1 MNKCSNCNFESNEFF
16 RVCPMCSNVT
26 RGYYKGCVQEDFPNE
41 AAYLKYLRDKKV
53 SGNLNGNI
61 KLIIGLLIFLS
72 LLFYLFLIS
81 VKAVKY
87 GILILVLL
95 AIPITLLI
103 ILLFK
108 QIKLKNKYLNSETK
122 GKVID
127 YRYYE
132 LNPHRNHLSASYVIY
147 PIIEFEVD
155 GRKYRV
161 RSRAKLYG
169 NHKGKLKNKDIK
181 GLEVRVLYDDIDPT
195 DAVVLLDKE
204 TIKDITMTD
213 IKVHFINIFFILVM
227 LTLFLIC
234 VITSWLS

>member
-16 RVCPMCSNVT
+16 KVCPMCSNVT

-61 KLIIGLLIFLS
+61 KLIIGLLILLS
-72 LLFYLFLIS
+72 CVFYLFLIS
-81 VKAVKY
+81 VKAFKY
-87 GILILVLL
+87 GILFLVLL

-132 LNPHRNHLSASYVIY
+132 LNPHRNHISANYVIY

-204 TIKDITMTD
+204 TLKDIR
-213 IKVHFINIFFILVM
+213 KVEFIVHKMYFYMLILIVIIS
-227 LTLFLIC
+227 LTVLYRYFL
-234 VITSWLS
+234 

>member
-16 RVCPMCSNVT
+16 KVCPMCSNVT

-61 KLIIGLLIFLS
+61 KLIIGLLILLS
-72 LLFYLFLIS
+72 CVFYLFLIS
-81 VKAVKY
+81 VKAFKY
-87 GILILVLL
+87 GILFLVLL

-132 LNPHRNHLSASYVIY
+132 LNPHRNHISANYVIY

-204 TIKDITMTD
+204 TLKDIR
-213 IKVHFINIFFILVM
+213 KVEFIVHKMYFYILILIVIIS
-227 LTLFLIC
+227 LTVLYRYFL
-234 VITSWLS
+234 

>member
-61 KLIIGLLIFLS
+61 KLIIGLLILLS
-72 LLFYLFLIS
+72 CVFYLFLIS
-81 VKAVKY
+81 AKAFKY

-132 LNPHRNHLSASYVIY
+132 LNPHRNHISANYVIY

-204 TIKDITMTD
+204 TLKDIR
-213 IKVHFINIFFILVM
+213 KVEFIVHKMYFYILILIVIIS
-227 LTLFLIC
+227 LTVLYRYFL
-234 VITSWLS
+234 

>member
-16 RVCPMCSNVT
+16 KVCPMCSNVT
-26 RGYYKGCVQEDFPNE
+26 RWYYKECVQEDFPNE

-61 KLIIGLLIFLS
+61 KLIIGLLILLS
-72 LLFYLFLIS
+72 CVFYLFLIS
-81 VKAVKY
+81 VKAFKY

-132 LNPHRNHLSASYVIY
+132 LNPHRNHISANYVIY

-204 TIKDITMTD
+204 TLKDIR
-213 IKVHFINIFFILVM
+213 KVEFIVHKMYFYMLILIVIIS
-227 LTLFLIC
+227 LTVLYRYFL
-234 VITSWLS
+234 

>member
-16 RVCPMCSNVT
+16 KVCPMCSNVT
-26 RGYYKGCVQEDFPNE
+26 RGYYKECIQEDFPNE

-61 KLIIGLLIFLS
+61 KLIIGLLILLS
-72 LLFYLFLIS
+72 CVFYLFLIS
-81 VKAVKY
+81 VKAFKY

-132 LNPHRNHLSASYVIY
+132 LNPHRNHISANYVIY

-204 TIKDITMTD
+204 TLKDIR
-213 IKVHFINIFFILVM
+213 KVEFIVHKMYFYMLILIVIIL
-227 LTLFLIC
+227 LTVLYRYFL
-234 VITSWLS
+234 

>member
-16 RVCPMCSNVT
+16 KVCPMCSNVT

-61 KLIIGLLIFLS
+61 KLIIGLLILLS
-72 LLFYLFLIS
+72 CVFYLFLIS
-81 VKAVKY
+81 VKAFKY

-132 LNPHRNHLSASYVIY
+132 LNPHRNHISANYVIY

-181 GLEVRVLYDDIDPT
+181 GLEVKVLYDDIDPT

-204 TIKDITMTD
+204 TLKDIR
-213 IKVHFINIFFILVM
+213 KVEFIVHKMYFYILILIVIIL
-227 LTLFLIC
+227 LTVLYRYFL
-234 VITSWLS
+234 

>member
-16 RVCPMCSNVT
+16 KVCPMCSNVT

-61 KLIIGLLIFLS
+61 KLIIGLLILLS
-72 LLFYLFLIS
+72 CVFYLFLIS
-81 VKAVKY
+81 VKAFKY

-132 LNPHRNHLSASYVIY
+132 LNPHRNHISANYVIY

-204 TIKDITMTD
+204 TLKDIR
-213 IKVHFINIFFILVM
+213 KVEFIVHKMYFYILILIVIIL
-227 LTLFLIC
+227 LTVLYRYFL
-234 VITSWLS
+234 

>member
-16 RVCPMCSNVT
+16 KVCPMCSNVT
-26 RGYYKGCVQEDFPNE
+26 RGYYKECIQEDFPNE

-61 KLIIGLLIFLS
+61 KLIIGLLILLS
-72 LLFYLFLIS
+72 YLFYAFLIS
-81 VKAVKY
+81 FRAFKY
-87 GILILVLL
+87 GILILMLL

-127 YRYYE
+127 YRYHGLRGYGS
-132 LNPHRNHLSASYVIY
+132 LTRASYVVY

-169 NHKGKLKNKDIK
+169 NSKRELKNKDIK
-181 GLEVRVLYDDIDPT
+181 GLEVKVLYDDIDPT

-227 LTLFLIC
+227 LTLFIIS

>member
-16 RVCPMCSNVT
+16 KVCPMCSNVT
-26 RGYYKGCVQEDFPNE
+26 RGYYKECVQEDFPNE

-61 KLIIGLLIFLS
+61 KLIIGLLILLS
-72 LLFYLFLIS
+72 CVFYLFLIS
-81 VKAVKY
+81 VKAFKY

-132 LNPHRNHLSASYVIY
+132 LNPHRNHISANYVIY

-204 TIKDITMTD
+204 TLKDIR
-213 IKVHFINIFFILVM
+213 KVEFIVHKMYFYILILIVIIS
-227 LTLFLIC
+227 LTVLYRYFL
-234 VITSWLS
+234 

>member
-16 RVCPMCSNVT
+16 KVCPMCSNVT

-61 KLIIGLLIFLS
+61 KLIIGLLILLS
-72 LLFYLFLIS
+72 CVFYLFLIS
-81 VKAVKY
+81 VKAFKY

-132 LNPHRNHLSASYVIY
+132 LNPHRNHISANYVIY

-204 TIKDITMTD
+204 TLKDIR
-213 IKVHFINIFFILVM
+213 KVEFIVHKMYFYMLILIVIIL
-227 LTLFLIC
+227 LTVLYRYFL
-234 VITSWLS
+234 

>member
-1 MNKCSNCNFESNEFF
+1 M
-16 RVCPMCSNVT
+16 
-26 RGYYKGCVQEDFPNE
+26 
-41 AAYLKYLRDKKV
+41 
-53 SGNLNGNI
+53 
-61 KLIIGLLIFLS
+61 
-72 LLFYLFLIS
+72 
-81 VKAVKY
+81 
-87 GILILVLL
+87 LL

-132 LNPHRNHLSASYVIY
+132 LNPHRNHISANYVIY

-204 TIKDITMTD
+204 TLKDIR
-213 IKVHFINIFFILVM
+213 KVEFIVHKIYFYMLILIVIIL
-227 LTLFLIC
+227 LTVLYRYFL
-234 VITSWLS
+234 

>member
-16 RVCPMCSNVT
+16 KVCPMCSNVT

-61 KLIIGLLIFLS
+61 KLIIGLLILLS
-72 LLFYLFLIS
+72 CVFYLFLIS
-81 VKAVKY
+81 VKAFKY

-132 LNPHRNHLSASYVIY
+132 LNPHRNHISANYVIY

-204 TIKDITMTD
+204 TLKDIR
-213 IKVHFINIFFILVM
+213 KVEFIVHKMYFYILIIIVIIS
-227 LTLFLIC
+227 LTVLYRYFL
-234 VITSWLS
+234 

>member
-16 RVCPMCSNVT
+16 KVCPMCSNVT

-61 KLIIGLLIFLS
+61 KLIIGLLILLS
-72 LLFYLFLIS
+72 CVFYLFLIS
-81 VKAVKY
+81 VKAFKY
-87 GILILVLL
+87 GILFLVLL

-132 LNPHRNHLSASYVIY
+132 LNPHRNHISANYVIY

-204 TIKDITMTD
+204 TLKDIR
-213 IKVHFINIFFILVM
+213 KVEFIVHKIYFYTLILIVIIL
-227 LTLFLIC
+227 LTVLYRYFL
-234 VITSWLS
+234 

>member
-16 RVCPMCSNVT
+16 KVCPMCSNVT

-61 KLIIGLLIFLS
+61 KLIIGLLILLS
-72 LLFYLFLIS
+72 CVFYLFLIS
-81 VKAVKY
+81 VKAFKY

-132 LNPHRNHLSASYVIY
+132 LNPHRNHISANYVIY

-204 TIKDITMTD
+204 TLKDIR
-213 IKVHFINIFFILVM
+213 KVEFIVHKMYFYMLILIVIIS
-227 LTLFLIC
+227 LTVLYRYFL
-234 VITSWLS
+234 

>member
-16 RVCPMCSNVT
+16 KVCPMCSNVT
-26 RGYYKGCVQEDFPNE
+26 RGYYKECIQEDFPNE

-61 KLIIGLLIFLS
+61 KLIIGLLILLS
-72 LLFYLFLIS
+72 CVFYLFLIS
-81 VKAVKY
+81 VKAFKY

-132 LNPHRNHLSASYVIY
+132 LNPHRNHISANYVIY

-204 TIKDITMTD
+204 NLKDIR
-213 IKVHFINIFFILVM
+213 KVEFIVHKMYFYILILIVIIS
-227 LTLFLIC
+227 LTVLYRYFL
-234 VITSWLS
+234 

>member
-16 RVCPMCSNVT
+16 KVCPMCSNVT

-61 KLIIGLLIFLS
+61 KLIIGLLILLS
-72 LLFYLFLIS
+72 CVFYLFLIS
-81 VKAVKY
+81 VKAFKY

-132 LNPHRNHLSASYVIY
+132 LNPHRNHISANYVIY

-204 TIKDITMTD
+204 TLKDIR
-213 IKVHFINIFFILVM
+213 KVEFIVHKMYFYILILIVIIS
-227 LTLFLIC
+227 LTVLYRYFL
-234 VITSWLS
+234 

>member
-16 RVCPMCSNVT
+16 KVCPMCSNVT
-26 RGYYKGCVQEDFPNE
+26 RWYYKECVQEDFPNE

-61 KLIIGLLIFLS
+61 KLIIGLLILLS
-72 LLFYLFLIS
+72 YVFYLFLIS
-81 VKAVKY
+81 VKAFKY

-132 LNPHRNHLSASYVIY
+132 LNPHRNHISANYVIY

-204 TIKDITMTD
+204 TLKDTR
-213 IKVHFINIFFILVM
+213 KVEFIVHKIYFYMLILIVIIL
-227 LTLFLIC
+227 LTVLYRYFL
-234 VITSWLS
+234 

>member
-16 RVCPMCSNVT
+16 KVCPMCSNVT

-41 AAYLKYLRDKKV
+41 AAYLKYHRDKKV

-61 KLIIGLLIFLS
+61 KLIIGLLLFLS
-72 LLFYLFLIS
+72 LIFFIFLIS
-81 VKAVKY
+81 IRAFKY

-103 ILLFK
+103 ILLFE

-132 LNPHRNHLSASYVIY
+132 LNPHRNHISANYVIY

-161 RSRAKLYG
+161 RSRRKLYG
-169 NHKGKLKNKDIK
+169 NSKRELKNKDIK
-181 GLEVRVLYDDIDPT
+181 GLEVKVLYDDIDPT

-204 TIKDITMTD
+204 TLKDIR
-213 IKVHFINIFFILVM
+213 KVEFIVHKMYFYILILIVIIS
-227 LTLFLIC
+227 LTVLYRYFL
-234 VITSWLS
+234 

>member
-16 RVCPMCSNVT
+16 KVCPMCSNVT
-26 RGYYKGCVQEDFPNE
+26 RGYYKECVQEDFPNE

-61 KLIIGLLIFLS
+61 KLIIGLLILLS
-72 LLFYLFLIS
+72 YVFYAFLIS
-81 VKAVKY
+81 AKAFKY

-132 LNPHRNHLSASYVIY
+132 LNPHRNHISANYVIY

-204 TIKDITMTD
+204 TLKDIR
-213 IKVHFINIFFILVM
+213 KVEFIVHKMYFYILILIVIIS
-227 LTLFLIC
+227 LTVLYRYFL
-234 VITSWLS
+234 